1 MQLHFR
7 QNCIQTYVSC
17 QGSKIVSILEVPP
30 SARKGFYSFC
40 HRRLSTM
47 IRMNQLKTSI
57 LHCDYTPIRGQQVC
71 GACGKF
77 FSTDGKFF
85 LTDGKFFSTEVHK
98 KLLTRHKKFTVDNK
112 KFTVGN
118 KKFLSS
124 NHDLSE
130 SYVSSVLVFTESNGV
145 SFKHHH

>member
-1 MQLHFR
+1 MKEDL
-7 QNCIQTYVSC
+7 
-17 QGSKIVSILEVPP
+17 
-30 SARKGFYSFC
+30 A
-40 HRRLSTM
+40 
-47 IRMNQLKTSI
+47 
-57 LHCDYTPIRGQQVC
+57 IRGQQVC

-85 LTDGKFFSTEVHK
+85 LTDGKIFSTEVHK
-98 KLLTRHKKFTVDNK
+98 KFTVGNK

-124 NHDLSE
+124 NQDLSE
-130 SYVSSVLVFTESNGV
+130 SYVSSVLVFTESNCV